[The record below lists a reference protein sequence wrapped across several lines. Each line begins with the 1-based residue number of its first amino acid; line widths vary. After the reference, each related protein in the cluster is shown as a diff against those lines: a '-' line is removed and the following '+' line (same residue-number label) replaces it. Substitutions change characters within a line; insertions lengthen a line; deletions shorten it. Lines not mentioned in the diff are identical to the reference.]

1 LKDTILQLA
10 EIGSWRWSKRAKE
23 RDDPILSYRKC
34 SQSISLRKILKKD
47 MDSIKYFLIH
57 VNLNSKRSNK
67 ILPKEGEHNV
77 VVSCATLLMISDL
90 KHEKLRIT
98 IFREW

>member
-1 LKDTILQLA
+1 
-10 EIGSWRWSKRAKE
+10 
-23 RDDPILSYRKC
+23 
-34 SQSISLRKILKKD
+34 